1 MLVESVRIATRR
13 DLAPAIDADATL
25 VRAFAR
31 RHTGALAEVPLP
43 ALIRT
48 TLHEPNDAWVAII
61 GERLAAVENPH
72 AIAPL
77 LHDFRDLCARRLA
90 ALDPGHED
98 DREAIELALDHA
110 SALLAH

>member
-1 MLVESVRIATRR
+1 MLVESVRIATWR

-43 ALIRT
+43 A
-48 TLHEPNDAWVAII
+48 PQ
-61 GERLAAVENPH
+61 

-77 LHDFRDLCARRLA
+77 LHDLRDLCARRLA

-110 SALLAH
+110 PALLVH